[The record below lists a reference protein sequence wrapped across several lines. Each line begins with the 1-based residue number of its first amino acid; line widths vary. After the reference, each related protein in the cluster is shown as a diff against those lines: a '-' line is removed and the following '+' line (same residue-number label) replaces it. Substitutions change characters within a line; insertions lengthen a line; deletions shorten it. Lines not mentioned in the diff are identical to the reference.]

1 MDIWRSSVSLNPTNL
16 ALSLN
21 HEEWTYSSLDAAA
34 RVISHALLGI
44 KANESKWVGLLAA
57 RSFISYAGVIGILG
71 SSNAYVPLSP
81 EFPPDRTAQMIARAG
96 CRIVVVGAEALPTLK
111 AIVEQ
116 CNFDV
121 HWLLVDCDLPNW
133 ITEVPSQAFSRTS
146 LRACESLSQPS
157 VPVKS
162 LQPAYLLF
170 TSGSTGKPKGVAV
183 SHANVV
189 SYLAFVVPELQ
200 MTSADRC
207 SQMFELTFDL
217 SVHDMFVTWSSG
229 ACLCVPDRQS
239 VRFPA
244 HYMIQQ
250 RLSTWFSVPSMARIM
265 ESHRSLSDNNFP
277 NLRLSL
283 FCGEAFPTSLARRW
297 KSTAANSRLLNL
309 YGPTETT
316 IAVTFF
322 DLGNCDIDALPEVV
336 PIGDPFPLHEISVIR
351 PDMSRCEKEEVGE
364 LAIAG
369 PQVSN
374 GYWHDPEFS
383 SLKFVQLFEDKKT
396 WYRTGDLVSHT
407 DQHGLLFKGR
417 VDDQVQI
424 LGHRVELLEVDLA
437 LRSVLGTDSV
447 VAVAFPPG
455 AIAESIFAFAA
466 LDGDKELEREL
477 LKACRKKLPRY
488 MVPQRVIFIDE
499 LPTNSNGK
507 VDRSQLA
514 KDLMDK
520 RFD

>member
-1 MDIWRSSVSLNPTNL
+1 MQEKTLVDIWQSSAKFNSKNL
-16 ALSLN
+16 ALSLG

-34 RVISHALLGI
+34 RVISHALLRI
-44 KANESKWVGLLAA
+44 NASDSRWVGLLAA
-57 RSFISYAGVIGILG
+57 RSFTSYAGVIGILG
-71 SSNAYVPLSP
+71 SSNAYVPLSL

-96 CRIVVVGAEALPTLK
+96 CRTVVVGTEALPILRS
-111 AIVEQ
+111 IVEQ
-116 CNFDV
+116 CSLDI

-133 ITEVPSQAFSRTS
+133 ITDVPSQTFSQMS
-146 LRACESLSQPS
+146 LKASESLPQPS
-157 VPVKS
+157 VSVSS

-170 TSGSTGKPKGVAV
+170 TSGSTGKPKGVVV

-189 SYLAFVVPELQ
+189 SYLTFIVPELQ
-200 MTSADRC
+200 MTSGDRC

-239 VRFPA
+239 VRFPM
-244 HYMIQQ
+244 YYIIQQ
-250 RLSTWFSVPSMARIM
+250 RLSTWFSVPSVARIM

-277 NLRLSL
+277 SLRLSL
-283 FCGEAFPTSLARRW
+283 FCGEALPTSLARRW
-297 KSTAANSRLLNL
+297 KSAAANSRVLNL

-322 DLGNCDIDALPEVV
+322 DLGSDDVGALPEVV

-351 PDMSRCEKEEVGE
+351 PDLSRCEKEEVGE

-374 GYWHDPEFS
+374 GYWQDPESS
-383 SLKFVQLFEDKKT
+383 SLKFVQLFEDEKT

-424 LGHRVELLEVDLA
+424 LGHRVELLEIDLA

-455 AIAESIFAFAA
+455 AIAESIFAFVA
-466 LDGDKELEREL
+466 LNGDKELERQIL
-477 LKACRKKLPRY
+477 DACRKKLPRY
-488 MVPQRVIFIDE
+488 MVPQRVLFISE

-507 VDRSQLA
+507 VDRAQLA
-514 KDLMDK
+514 
-520 RFD
+520 R